1 VKETVEIKTAVLV
14 PKVKRITCYMIG
26 NKIVQAATNTSISWD
41 KRMHNGKEKMLY
53 LFKSNKILK
62 ILKKKKRFL

>member
-1 VKETVEIKTAVLV
+1 
-14 PKVKRITCYMIG
+14 MIG